1 MTHDI
6 LPVRRSRSC
15 VRSITIL
22 LCSAALVS
30 AGLRAQVAPVAT
42 ATAPATKTAAQ
53 EEALVLSPFT
63 VSTNSDTGYAATS
76 TLGGTRLKSEL
87 RDVASQIDVMTS
99 EFLEDIGALTL
110 DEAVRYSMNI
120 ESNDENFSPGT
131 DANTNSVFSSAY
143 GSRTRGLSRSNN
155 THDFFETNVPLDTYN
170 TGKRF
175 TLVSGSNAILFGA
188 GFAGGTNDVAF
199 DRPDLRKFS
208 GNTTIRADSNGSLR
222 ASLNLSQP
230 LIKNLLGL
238 RVAGLRAN
246 ERDYREGVGAKT
258 ERFYTSLMIQPTKR
272 IAVRGWLEKYESR
285 QRNAANTLVA
295 DRVSPWLAT
304 SSRPTF
310 NNAGLTPAST
320 AAQFNTAFNAQ
331 GADLAGSAERFNNV
345 ASAGTVVFNL
355 DGTQPTAIRNWT
367 NTVTSRRP
375 LDGTQDPSIIEPGI
389 YPLDRNVVG
398 NAMQR
403 RWRGSIH
410 GFVFELNPWRDI
422 YVEGGYNREVFDTR
436 SLSFISGNNTDLRVE
451 LNRFLPDGVTPNPNL
466 GKYYVEDDITGSM
479 WRNHRTE
486 RRLQVAFAHDL
497 EKRGGLWRWLGA
509 HQGAVMYT
517 GGVNMRVQQNNNNAR
532 IISDNTFDGITYP
545 AGTSATNDTTRNTR
559 RLRARF
565 YLDTPQNNSGR
576 GQFELHAPFNLW
588 DGETRVIGKDPAG
601 RDVVINS
608 GMSSPYGAQVQ
619 TSNGKK
625 NEDAL
630 QWGLQSS
637 FLQGR
642 LNLTIG
648 ERFSDASFAP
658 WVGQGGANS
667 RLARRYNAASG
678 KYEEPVRSGAAII
691 FPSNGQAVGNAGF
704 EPWDAMLSRGGEF
717 DSLEAPTEYKVTSR
731 MKGVVLHPLGRNAMP
746 SLHYTESSSAF
757 VADFTRKSPTG
768 TEAQLDDGTTRE
780 YGLSLRFLEDKFVL
794 RVNAYESIYLGV
806 SGGGIT
812 VPNPTAVGG
821 NSGMDRT
828 DIRWTSIH
836 IEKSVQ
842 NYNLVKSGGR
852 YESAATG
859 APVMGGTNSGIDA
872 ASPIRFLLDDV
883 RNWQSEGAAG
893 NAFSLKYN
901 NSSDRIAKGIEYR
914 LIANPTRGW
923 SVSASLAKNNTRS
936 SKIAADWFGVLG
948 YRLKDWL
955 AAANDLAAPQRGTG
969 TGPTQLHF
977 NSATNANE
985 NLLAYIRS
993 SALGWAFLR
1002 ESEGQANN
1010 QEVEWRGNVTS
1021 SYRIQTGL
1029 LKGFRFGGSLRYRG
1043 DRILGYRDKTVA
1055 TADLSKDPILG
1066 TPGLFPAG
1074 SSITIAD
1081 VARPIMGGSVVNTDA
1096 VLGYSTTLFKK
1107 RVRWN
1112 LSLNVRN
1119 VLNDDKLI
1127 AQSGL
1132 SVAGSPVVFQYP
1144 EPRVFLLTSS
1154 FDF

>member
-1 MTHDI
+1 MPQ
-6 LPVRRSRSC
+6 LFPSSRRLHSCARSLAGLLL
-15 VRSITIL
+15 VVATASID
-22 LCSAALVS
+22 
-30 AGLRAQVAPVAT
+30 LRAQIAPP
-42 ATAPATKTAAQ
+42 APAAASASKD
-53 EEALVLSPFT
+53 EAIVLSPFA
-63 VSTNSDTGYAATS
+63 VNASSDTGYAATS

-99 EFLEDIGALTL
+99 EFLDDIGALTL
-110 DEAVRYSMNI
+110 DEALRYSMNI

-222 ASLNLSQP
+222 ASVNLTQP
-230 LIKNLLGL
+230 LIRNLLGL
-238 RVAGLRAN
+238 RVAGLRAD
-246 ERDYREGVGAKT
+246 ERDYREGVGSKT
-258 ERFYTSLMIQPTKR
+258 DRLYGSLMFQPHR
-272 IAVRGWLEKYESR
+272 RVAVRGWLEKYESR

-304 SSRPTF
+304 ASRPYF

-375 LDGTQDPSIIEPGI
+375 LDGTQDPSIVDPAIF
-389 YPLDRNVVG
+389 PLDESIIG

-403 RWRGSIH
+403 RWRASIH
-410 GFVFELNPWRDI
+410 GFVFEVNPWRDI
-422 YVEGGYNREVFDTR
+422 YIEGGYNREVFDTR

-466 GKYYVEDDITGSM
+466 GRYYVEDDITGSM

-486 RRLQVAFAHDL
+486 RRLQVAFAQDL
-497 EKRGGLWRWLGA
+497 EKRGGLWRWLGT

-517 GGVNMRVQQNNNNAR
+517 GGINMRVQQNNNNAR
-532 IISDNTFDGITYP
+532 IISDNTFDGIAYP
-545 AGTSATNDTTRNTR
+545 AGTNAANDTTRNTR

-576 GQFELHAPFNLW
+576 GQFEVRAPFNLW
-588 DGETRVIGKDPAG
+588 DAETRVIGKDSTG
-601 RDVVINS
+601 RDVVINH

-625 NEDAL
+625 EEDAL
-630 QWGLQSS
+630 QYGLQSS

-642 LNLTIG
+642 LNLTFG

-667 RLARRYNAASG
+667 RLARRYNAATG
-678 KYEEPVRSGAAII
+678 KYEEPIRSGAAIV
-691 FPSNGQAVGNAGF
+691 FPSNVQPVGNAGF

-717 DSLEAPTEYKVTSR
+717 DSLEAATKYSVTSR
-731 MKGVVLHPLGRNAMP
+731 MKGVVLHPLGRNAIP

-768 TEAQLDDGTTRE
+768 AEAQLDDGTTRE
-780 YGLSLRFLEDKFVL
+780 YGLSLRFLENKFVL

-812 VPNPTAVGG
+812 VPNPPAVGG
-821 NSGMDRT
+821 NSGMDRA

-859 APVMGGTNSGIDA
+859 APVIGGTSNGIA
-872 ASPIRFLLDDV
+872 TGSPIRYLQDDV
-883 RNWQSEGAAG
+883 LSWPSEAAAG

-901 NSSDRIAKGIEYR
+901 NSSDRVAKGVEYR

-936 SKIAADWFGVLG
+936 ANIAADWFGVIG

-955 AAANDLAAPQRGTG
+955 AVANDPAAPQRAGG
-969 TGPTQLHF
+969 TGPAQLHF
-977 NSATNANE
+977 NAATNANE
-985 NLLAYIRS
+985 TLLAYIRS
-993 SALGWAFLR
+993 AALGWAFLR

-1010 QEVEWRGNVTS
+1010 QEIKWRGNLTS
-1021 SYRIQTGL
+1021 SYRIQSGP
-1029 LKGFRFGGSLRYRG
+1029 LKGLRFGGSVRYRG

-1055 TADLSKDPILG
+1055 TADLANDPILG

-1081 VARPIMGGSVVNTDA
+1081 VSRPIMGGAMINTDA
-1096 VLGYSTTLFKK
+1096 VLGYSATLFQR

-1112 LSLNVRN
+1112 VSLNVRN

-1132 SVAGSPVVFQYP
+1132 STAGVPVVFQYP
-1144 EPRVFLLTSS
+1144 EPRVFLLTNS

>member
-1 MTHDI
+1 MTASIPTSD
-6 LPVRRSRSC
+6 RSTAR
-15 VRSITIL
+15 VRSWPTL
-22 LCSAALVS
+22 LLMLGLVTS
-30 AGLRAQVAPVAT
+30 PGSAQVAPVT
-42 ATAPATKTAAQ
+42 PAVTSAADPKQ
-53 EEALVLSPFT
+53 DAIVLSPFS
-63 VSTNSDTGYAATS
+63 VNASSDTGYAATS

-99 EFLEDIGALTL
+99 EFLDDIGALTL
-110 DEAVRYSMNI
+110 DEALRYSMNI

-131 DANTNSVFSSAY
+131 DPNTNSVFSSAY

-230 LIKNLLGL
+230 LIRNVLGL
-238 RVAGLRAN
+238 RVAGLRAD
-246 ERDYREGVGAKT
+246 ERDYREGVGSKT
-258 ERFYTSLMIQPTKR
+258 DRFFASLLLQPIKR
-272 IAVRGWLEKYESR
+272 LAVRGWLEKYESR

-304 SSRPTF
+304 STRPTF
-310 NNAGLTPAST
+310 NNAGLTPTST
-320 AAQFNTAFNAQ
+320 AAQFTTAFNAQ
-331 GADLAGSAERFNNV
+331 GADLARSAERFNNV
-345 ASAGTVVFNL
+345 ASAGTVVFNV
-355 DGTQPTAIRNWT
+355 DGTQPTSIRNWT
-367 NTVTSRRP
+367 NTVTSSRP
-375 LDGTQDPSIIEPGI
+375 LDGTQDPSIVDPSI
-389 YPLDRNVVG
+389 YPLDRSVVG

-403 RWRGSIH
+403 RWRSSIH
-410 GFVFELNPWRDI
+410 GFVFEVNPWRDI
-422 YVEGGYNREVFDTR
+422 YIEGGYNREVFDTR
-436 SLSFISGNNTDLRVE
+436 SLSFLSGNNTDLRVD
-451 LNRFLPDGVTPNPNL
+451 LNRFLPDGATPNPNL
-466 GKYYVEDDITGSM
+466 GRYYVEDDITGSM
-479 WRNHRTE
+479 WRNHRSE
-486 RRLQVAFAHDL
+486 QRLQVAFAQDL
-497 EKRGGLWRWLGA
+497 EKRGGFWRWLGS

-517 GGVNMRVQQNNNNAR
+517 GGVNMRVQQNNNNTR

-545 AGTSATNDTTRNTR
+545 AGTNAANDAVRNTR
-559 RLRARF
+559 RLRTRF

-576 GQFELHAPFNLW
+576 GQFELQAPFNLW
-588 DGETRVIGKDPAG
+588 DSETRVIGKDSVG
-601 RDVVINS
+601 RDVVVNS
-608 GMSSPYGAQVQ
+608 GMSNPYGAQVA

-625 NEDAL
+625 KEDAL

-658 WVGQGGANS
+658 WVGQGGATS
-667 RLARRYNAASG
+667 RLPRRYNAATG
-678 KYEEPVRSGAAII
+678 KYEEPVRNGAAIV

-717 DSLEAPTEYKVTSR
+717 DSLEAPTEYSVTSR
-731 MKGVVLHPLGRNAMP
+731 MKGVVLHPLGRNAIP

-757 VADFTRKSPTG
+757 VADFTRKSPNG
-768 TEAQLDDGTTRE
+768 AEAQLDDGTTRE
-780 YGLSLRFLEDKFVL
+780 YGLSLRFLENKLVL

-806 SGGGIT
+806 SGGAIT
-812 VPNPTAVGG
+812 VPNPTAAGG
-821 NSGMDRT
+821 NSGMDRA
-828 DIRWTSIH
+828 DIRWTAIH

-859 APVMGGTNSGIDA
+859 APVLGGTNTGIDA
-872 ASPIRFLLDDV
+872 ASPIRYLQEDV
-883 RNWQSEGAAG
+883 LSWPSEGAAG
-893 NAFSLKYN
+893 TAFSLKYN
-901 NSSDRIAKGIEYR
+901 NSSDRIAKGLEYR

-936 SKIAADWFGVLG
+936 ARIAADWFGVIG

-955 AAANDLAAPQRGTG
+955 AAANDTAAPQRAGG

-977 NSATNANE
+977 NAGTNANE
-985 NLLAYIRS
+985 TLLAYMRS
-993 SALGWAFLR
+993 AALGWAFLR

-1010 QEVEWRGNVTS
+1010 QEVEWRGNLTS
-1021 SYRIQTGL
+1021 SYRIQSGP
-1029 LKGFRFGGSLRYRG
+1029 LKGVRFGGSARYRG
-1043 DRILGYRDKTVA
+1043 DRILGYRDKTINV
-1055 TADLSKDPILG
+1055 ADLANDPILG
-1066 TPGLFPAG
+1066 VPGLFPAG
-1074 SSITIAD
+1074 SSITLAD
-1081 VARPIMGGSVVNTDA
+1081 VAKPIMGGATVNTDA
-1096 VLGYSTTLFKK
+1096 VLGYSMALFNK

-1112 LSLNVRN
+1112 VSLNVRN
-1119 VLNDDKLI
+1119 LLDDDKLI

-1132 SVAGSPVVFQYP
+1132 SSNGAPVVFQYP
-1144 EPRVFLLTSS
+1144 EPRVFLLTNS

>member
-1 MTHDI
+1 MTHRI
-6 LPVRRSRSC
+6 LPLRRLRSFVC
-15 VRSITIL
+15 SLTSL
-22 LCSAALVS
+22 LCIAAFAS
-30 AGLRAQVAPVAT
+30 AGLRAQA
-42 ATAPATKTAAQ
+42 APAAPAPTPVRQITPQ

-63 VSTNSDTGYAATS
+63 VSTHSDTGYAATS

-110 DEAVRYSMNI
+110 DEALRYSMNI

-208 GNTTIRADSNGSLR
+208 GNTTLRADSNGSLR
-222 ASLNLSQP
+222 TSLNVSQP
-230 LIKNLLGL
+230 LVRDVLGL
-238 RVAGLRAN
+238 RIAGLRAN
-246 ERDYREGVGAKT
+246 ERDYREDVGST
-258 ERFYTSLMIQPTKR
+258 TDRFFASLLVQPTKR
-272 IAVRGWLEKYESR
+272 ISIRGWLEHYDSK

-295 DRVSPWLAT
+295 DRVSPWLSTA
-304 SSRPTF
+304 SRPSF
-310 NNAGLTPAST
+310 NNAGLTPTST
-320 AAQFNTAFNAQ
+320 AAQFNAAFNAQ

-375 LDGTQDPSIIEPGI
+375 LEGTQDPSIVDPAI
-389 YPLDRNVVG
+389 YPLDQSVIG

-403 RWRGSIH
+403 RWRGNIH
-410 GFVFELNPWRDI
+410 GLVFELNPWRDV

-451 LNRFLPDGVTPNPNL
+451 LNRFLPDGLTPNPNL
-466 GKYYVEDDITGSM
+466 GRYYVEDDITGSM

-486 RRLQVAFAHDL
+486 RRLQVAFAQDL
-497 EKRGGLWRWLGA
+497 EKRGGLWRWLGS

-545 AGTSATNDTTRNTR
+545 AGTNAANDSIRNTR

-565 YLDTPQNNSGR
+565 YVDTPQNNSR
-576 GQFELHAPFNLW
+576 GQFQVEAPFNLW
-588 DGETRVIGKDPAG
+588 EGDTRVIGKDSAG
-601 RDVVINS
+601 KDVVINS
-608 GMSSPYGAQVQ
+608 GMSNPYGAQVQ

-625 NEDAL
+625 KEDAM
-630 QWGLQSS
+630 QWGMQSS

-642 LNLTIG
+642 LNLTVG
-648 ERFSDASFAP
+648 ERFSNASFAP
-658 WVGQGGANS
+658 WVGQGGAGG
-667 RLARRYNAASG
+667 RLARRYNAATG
-678 KYEEPVRSGAAII
+678 RYEEPVRSGAATI
-691 FPSNGQAVGNAGF
+691 FPSTGQAVGNAGF
-704 EPWDAMLSRGGEF
+704 EPWDAMLSRGGEY
-717 DSLEAPTEYKVTSR
+717 DSLDAATKYSVSSR
-731 MKGVVLHPLGRNAMP
+731 MKGVVLHPLGRNAIP

-757 VADFTRKSPTG
+757 VADFTRKSPNG
-768 TEAQLDDGTTRE
+768 DEAQLDDGTTRE
-780 YGLSLRFLEDKFVL
+780 YGLSLRFLENKLVL

-812 VPNPTAVGG
+812 VPNPSAVGG

-842 NYNLVKSGGR
+842 NYTLVKSGGR

-859 APVMGGTNSGIDA
+859 APVIGGTNAGIA
-872 ASPIRFLLDDV
+872 TSSPILFLQDDV
-883 RNWQSEGAAG
+883 RNWPSEGAAG
-893 NAFSLKYN
+893 NAFSLKYAN
-901 NSSDRIAKGIEYR
+901 ASDRVAKGIEYR
-914 LIANPTRGW
+914 LIANPMRGW

-936 SKIAADWFGVLG
+936 ANIAADWFGVIG

-955 AAANDLAAPQRGTG
+955 AAANDLAAPQRGSG

-1021 SYRIQTGL
+1021 SYRIQTGV

-1055 TADLSKDPILG
+1055 TADLANDPILG
-1066 TPGLFPAG
+1066 TSGLFPTG

-1096 VLGYSTTLFKK
+1096 VLGYATTLFKK

-1119 VLNDDKLI
+1119 ILNDDTLI

-1132 SVAGSPVVFQYP
+1132 SAAGSPVVFQYP

>member
-1 MTHDI
+1 MPPI
-6 LPVRRSRSC
+6 
-15 VRSITIL
+15 
-22 LCSAALVS
+22 LCSSLSPRFPVPTS
-30 AGLRAQVAPVAT
+30 AGLLLVAALASVGLPAQVAPAAPAAKTAT
-42 ATAPATKTAAQ
+42 ATTAQ
-53 EEALVLSPFT
+53 EDALILSPFA
-63 VSTNSDTGYAATS
+63 VNASSDTGYAATS

-110 DEAVRYSMNI
+110 DEALRYSMNI

-208 GNTTIRADSNGSLR
+208 GNTTVRADSNGSLR
-222 ASLNLSQP
+222 TSLNLSQP
-230 LIKNLLGL
+230 LIRNILGL
-238 RVAGLRAN
+238 RVAGLRAD

-258 ERFYTSLMIQPTKR
+258 DRIYTSLMFQPTKR
-272 IAVRGWLEKYESR
+272 LVVRGWLEHYESR

-304 SSRPTF
+304 TTRPFF
-310 NNAGLTPAST
+310 NNTGLTPTST
-320 AAQFNTAFNAQ
+320 AAQFNTALNAQ
-331 GADLAGSAERFNNV
+331 GADLARSAERFSNV

-355 DGTQPTAIRNWT
+355 DGTQPTAVRNWT
-367 NTVTSRRP
+367 NTVTSSRP
-375 LDGTQDPSIIEPGI
+375 LDGTQDPSIVDSAL
-389 YPLDRNVVG
+389 YPLDQSVIG

-403 RWRGSIH
+403 RWRASIH
-410 GFVFELNPWRDI
+410 GLVFEVNPWRDVYI
-422 YVEGGYNREVFDTR
+422 EGGYNREVFDTR

-466 GKYYVEDDITGSM
+466 GRYYVEDDITGSM

-486 RRLQVAFAHDL
+486 RRLQVAFAQDL
-497 EKRGGLWRWLGA
+497 EKRGGLWRWLGS

-517 GGVNMRVQQNNNNAR
+517 GGVNMRVQQNNNNTR

-545 AGTSATNDTTRNTR
+545 AGTTAANDNTRNTR

-576 GQFELHAPFNLW
+576 GQFEVQAPFNLW
-588 DGETRVIGKDPAG
+588 DAETRVIGKDSAG

-608 GMSSPYGAQVQ
+608 GMSHPFGAQVA
-619 TSNGKK
+619 TSNGRKK
-625 NEDAL
+625 EDAM
-630 QWGLQSS
+630 QYGLQSS

-648 ERFSDASFAP
+648 ERFSNASFAP
-658 WVGQGGANS
+658 WVGQGGATS
-667 RLARRYNAASG
+667 RLPRRYNAATG
-678 KYEEPVRSGAAII
+678 KYEEPVRNGATIV

-717 DSLEAPTEYKVTSR
+717 DSLEAATKYSVTSR
-731 MKGVVLHPLGRNAMP
+731 MKGVVVHPFGHNAIP

-757 VADFTRKSPTG
+757 VADFTRKSPNG
-768 TEAQLDDGTTRE
+768 AEAQLDDGTTRE
-780 YGLSLRFLEDKFVL
+780 YGLSLRFLENKLVL

-806 SGGGIT
+806 SGGGVT

-821 NSGMDRT
+821 NSGMDRA
-828 DIRWTSIH
+828 DIRWTAVH

-859 APVMGGTNSGIDA
+859 APVLGGTSSGIA
-872 ASPIRFLLDDV
+872 AGSPFRFFQDDV
-883 RNWQSEGAAG
+883 LGWPSEGAAG
-893 NAFSLKYN
+893 NAFSLKYAN
-901 NSSDRIAKGIEYR
+901 ASDRIAKGLEYR

-923 SVSASLAKNNTRS
+923 SVSASLAQNKTRS
-936 SKIAADWFGVLG
+936 VRVAADWFGVIG
-948 YRLKDWL
+948 FRLKDWL
-955 AAANDLAAPQRGTG
+955 AAANDLAAPLRAGG
-969 TGPTQLHF
+969 NGPTQLHF
-977 NSATNANE
+977 NAATNTNE
-985 NLLAYIRS
+985 TLLAYIRS

-1010 QEVEWRGNVTS
+1010 QEVEWRGNLTS

-1055 TADLSKDPILG
+1055 TADLASDPILG

-1081 VARPIMGGSVVNTDA
+1081 VARPIMGGSSVNTDA
-1096 VLGYSTTLFKK
+1096 VLGYSAVLFKK
-1107 RVRWN
+1107 RIRWN
-1112 LSLNVRN
+1112 ISLNVRN
-1119 VLNDDKLI
+1119 VLNDHKLI

-1132 SVAGSPVVFQYP
+1132 STAGVPVVFQYP
-1144 EPRVFLLTSS
+1144 EPRVFLLTNS

>member
-1 MTHDI
+1 MPNRSP
-6 LPVRRSRSC
+6 LPPRPSSRF
-15 VRSITIL
+15 RPP
-22 LCSAALVS
+22 AAWLFAFAAGS
-30 AGLRAQVAPVAT
+30 AGLLAQLAPP
-42 ATAPATKTAAQ
+42 APASPPPSPTAAK
-53 EEALVLSPFT
+53 EDAVVLSPFS
-63 VSTNSDTGYAATS
+63 VNASSDTGYAATS

-99 EFLEDIGALTL
+99 EFLDDIGALTL
-110 DEAVRYSMNI
+110 DEALRYSMNI
-120 ESNDENFSPGT
+120 ESSDENFTPGT
-131 DANTNSVFSSAY
+131 DPNTNGVFSSAY

-222 ASLNLSQP
+222 ASVNLSQP

-238 RVAGLRAN
+238 RVAGLRAD
-246 ERDYREGVGAKT
+246 ERDYREGVGSKT
-258 ERFYTSLMIQPTKR
+258 DRLYTSLMVQPHKR

-304 SSRPTF
+304 ASRPYF

-345 ASAGTVVFNL
+345 ASAGTIVFNL

-375 LDGTQDPSIIEPGI
+375 LDGTQDPSIVDPAIF
-389 YPLDRNVVG
+389 PLDESVVG

-403 RWRGSIH
+403 RWRASIH
-410 GFVFELNPWRDI
+410 GFVFEVNPWRDI
-422 YVEGGYNREVFDTR
+422 YFEGGYNREVFDTR
-436 SLSFISGNNTDLRVE
+436 SLSFLSGNNTDLRVE

-486 RRLQVAFAHDL
+486 RRLQVAFAQDL
-497 EKRGGLWRWLGA
+497 EKRGGLWRWLGT

-517 GGVNMRVQQNNNNAR
+517 GGINMRVQQNNNNAR

-545 AGTSATNDTTRNTR
+545 AGTNAANDTTRNTR

-576 GQFELHAPFNLW
+576 GQFEVRAPFNLW
-588 DGETRVIGKDPAG
+588 DAETRVIGKDSAG
-601 RDVVINS
+601 RNVVINS

-625 NEDAL
+625 KEDAL
-630 QWGLQSS
+630 QYGLQSS

-642 LNLTIG
+642 LNLTFG
-648 ERFSDASFAP
+648 ERYSDASFAP

-667 RLARRYNAASG
+667 RLARRYNAATG
-678 KYEEPVRSGAAII
+678 TYEEPVRRGAAIV

-717 DSLEAPTEYKVTSR
+717 DSLEAATKYSVTSR
-731 MKGVVLHPLGRNAMP
+731 MKGVVLHPLGRNGIP

-768 TEAQLDDGTTRE
+768 AEAQLDDGTTRE
-780 YGLSLRFLEDKFVL
+780 YGVSLRFLENKFVL
-794 RVNAYESIYLGV
+794 RVNAYESVYLGV
-806 SGGGIT
+806 SGGAIA
-812 VPNPTAVGG
+812 VPNPAAVGG
-821 NSGMDRT
+821 NSGMDRN

-842 NYNLVKSGGR
+842 NYNLAKSGGR

-859 APVMGGTNSGIDA
+859 APVLGGTNSGIDA
-872 ASPIRFLLDDV
+872 ASPFRFLQDDV
-883 RNWQSEGAAG
+883 LSWPSEGAAG
-893 NAFSLKYN
+893 TAFSLKYN

-936 SKIAADWFGVLG
+936 ANIAADWFGVIG

-955 AAANDLAAPQRGTG
+955 AAANDLAAPQRAGG

-977 NSATNANE
+977 NAAANANE
-985 NLLAYIRS
+985 TLLAYMRS
-993 SALGWAFLR
+993 AALGWAFLR
-1002 ESEGQANN
+1002 ESEGRANN
-1010 QEVEWRGNVTS
+1010 QEVEWRGNLTS
-1021 SYRIQTGL
+1021 SYRIQGGP
-1029 LKGFRFGGSLRYRG
+1029 LKGLRFGGSVRYRG
-1043 DRILGYRDKTVA
+1043 DRILGYRDKTVN
-1055 TADLSKDPILG
+1055 TADLANDPILG
-1066 TPGLFPAG
+1066 APGLFPAG
-1074 SSITIAD
+1074 SSFRIAD
-1081 VARPIMGGSVVNTDA
+1081 VTRPIMGGSSINTDA
-1096 VLGYSTTLFKK
+1096 VLGYSATFFQ
-1107 RVRWN
+1107 RRIRWN
-1112 LSLNVRN
+1112 VSLNVRN

-1132 SVAGSPVVFQYP
+1132 SSAGTPVVFQYP
-1144 EPRVFLLTSS
+1144 EPRVFLLTNS

>member
-1 MTHDI
+1 MPQTP
-6 LPVRRSRSC
+6 LPLRRLSRSA
-15 VRSITIL
+15 RSLTARL
-22 LCSAALVS
+22 AVVMLAM
-30 AGLRAQVAPVAT
+30 AGARAQVAPSAPVPA
-42 ATAPATKTAAQ
+42 ARAPATA
-53 EEALVLSPFT
+53 EEAIVLSPFS
-63 VSTNSDTGYAATS
+63 VNASSDTGYAATS

-99 EFLEDIGALTL
+99 EFLDDIGALTL
-110 DEAVRYSMNI
+110 DEALRYSMNI
-120 ESNDENFSPGT
+120 ESSDENFSPGT

-222 ASLNLSQP
+222 ASLNLTQP
-230 LIKNLLGL
+230 LIRNIVGL
-238 RVAGLRAN
+238 RVAGLRAD
-246 ERDYREGVGAKT
+246 ERDYREGVGSKT
-258 ERFYTSLMIQPTKR
+258 DRLYTSLMFQPHKR
-272 IAVRGWLEKYESR
+272 VAVRGWLEKYESR

-295 DRVSPWLAT
+295 DRVSPWLA
-304 SSRPTF
+304 SASRPYF
-310 NNAGLTPAST
+310 NNAGLTPTST

-375 LDGTQDPSIIEPGI
+375 LDGTQDPSITNPAIF
-389 YPLDRNVVG
+389 PLDESVIG

-403 RWRGSIH
+403 RWRASIH
-410 GFVFELNPWRDI
+410 GFIFEVNPWRDI
-422 YVEGGYNREVFDTR
+422 YIEGGYNREVFDTR

-466 GKYYVEDDITGSM
+466 GRYYVEDDITGSM

-486 RRLQVAFAHDL
+486 RRLQVAFAQDL
-497 EKRGGLWRWLGA
+497 EKRGGLWRWLGT

-517 GGVNMRVQQNNNNAR
+517 GGINMRVQQNNNNAR

-545 AGTSATNDTTRNTR
+545 AGTNAANDTTRNTR

-576 GQFELHAPFNLW
+576 GQFEVRAPFNLW
-588 DGETRVIGKDPAG
+588 DAETRVIGKDSAG

-608 GMSSPYGAQVQ
+608 GMSSPYGAQVM

-625 NEDAL
+625 KEDAL
-630 QWGLQSS
+630 QYGLQSS

-642 LNLTIG
+642 LNLTFG
-648 ERFSDASFAP
+648 ERYSDASFAP

-667 RLARRYNAASG
+667 RLPRRYNAATG

-717 DSLEAPTEYKVTSR
+717 DSLEAATKYSVTSR
-731 MKGVVLHPLGRNAMP
+731 MKGVVLHPLGRNAIP

-757 VADFTRKSPTG
+757 VADFTRKSPNG
-768 TEAQLDDGTTRE
+768 SEAQLDDGTTRE
-780 YGLSLRFLEDKFVL
+780 YGVSLRFLENKFVL

-806 SGGGIT
+806 SGGAIA

-821 NSGMDRT
+821 NSGMDRA
-828 DIRWTSIH
+828 DIRWTAIH

-852 YESAATG
+852 YESTATG
-859 APVMGGTNSGIDA
+859 APVLGGANNGIDT
-872 ASPIRFLLDDV
+872 ASPIRYLQEDV
-883 RNWQSEGAAG
+883 LSWPSEGAAG

-901 NSSDRIAKGIEYR
+901 NSSDRIAKGVEYR

-923 SVSASLAKNNTRS
+923 SVSASLAQNKTRS
-936 SKIAADWFGVLG
+936 VRVAADWFGVIG

-955 AAANDLAAPQRGTG
+955 AVANDNAAPQRAGG
-969 TGPTQLHF
+969 TGPAQLHF
-977 NSATNANE
+977 NTATNTNE
-985 NLLAYIRS
+985 TLLAYIRS
-993 SALGWAFLR
+993 AALGWAFLR

-1029 LKGFRFGGSLRYRG
+1029 LKGLRFGGSLRYRG
-1043 DRILGYRDKTVA
+1043 DRILGYRDKTVN
-1055 TADLSKDPILG
+1055 TADLANDPILG
-1066 TPGLFPAG
+1066 APGLFPAG
-1074 SSITIAD
+1074 SSFAIAD
-1081 VARPIMGGSVVNTDA
+1081 VTRPLMGGASINTDA
-1096 VLGYSTTLFKK
+1096 VLGYSATLFQK
-1107 RVRWN
+1107 RIRWN
-1112 LSLNVRN
+1112 VSLNVRN

-1132 SVAGSPVVFQYP
+1132 STSGVPVVFQYP
-1144 EPRVFLLTSS
+1144 EPRVFLLTNS

>member
-1 MTHDI
+1 MFAG
-6 LPVRRSRSC
+6 LLLVA
-15 VRSITIL
+15 TIA
-22 LCSAALVS
+22 SAS
-30 AGLRAQVAPVAT
+30 LRAQVAPP
-42 ATAPATKTAAQ
+42 APATTSVTQATTK
-53 EEALVLSPFT
+53 EEALVLTPFQ
-63 VSTNSDTGYAATS
+63 VNASSDTGYAATS

-99 EFLEDIGALTL
+99 EFLDDIGALTL
-110 DEAVRYSMNI
+110 DEALRYSMNI

-131 DANTNSVFSSAY
+131 DPNTNGVFSSAY

-222 ASLNLSQP
+222 TSLNLSQP

-238 RVAGLRAN
+238 RVAGLRAD
-246 ERDYREGVGAKT
+246 ERDYREGVGSKT
-258 ERFYTSLMIQPTKR
+258 DRLYTSLMFQPHQR
-272 IAVRGWLEKYESR
+272 ISVRGWLEKYESR

-304 SSRPTF
+304 ATRPTF

-320 AAQFNTAFNAQ
+320 AAQFTTAFNAQ
-331 GADLAGSAERFNNV
+331 GADLARSAERFSNV
-345 ASAGTVVFNL
+345 ASAGTVVFNV
-355 DGTQPTAIRNWT
+355 DGTQPTSIRNWT
-367 NTVTSRRP
+367 NTVTSSRP
-375 LDGTQDPSIIEPGI
+375 LDGTQDPSIVDPAI

-403 RWRGSIH
+403 RWRASIH
-410 GFVFELNPWRDI
+410 GFVFEANPWRDVYI
-422 YVEGGYNREVFDTR
+422 EGGYNREVFDTR

-486 RRLQVAFAHDL
+486 RRLQVAFAQDL
-497 EKRGGLWRWLGA
+497 EKRGGLWRWLGS
-509 HQGAVMYT
+509 HQGAVMYS
-517 GGVNMRVQQNNNNAR
+517 GGINMRVQQNNNNAR
-532 IISDNTFDGITYP
+532 IISDNTFDGIAYP
-545 AGTSATNDTTRNTR
+545 AGTNAANDITRNTR

-565 YLDTPQNNSGR
+565 YVDTPQNNSR
-576 GQFELHAPFNLW
+576 GQFELQAPFNLW
-588 DGETRVIGKDPAG
+588 DSSETRVIGKDSTG
-601 RDVVINS
+601 KDVVINS
-608 GMSSPYGAQVQ
+608 GMSNPYGAQVQ

-625 NEDAL
+625 KEDAM
-630 QWGLQSS
+630 QWGMHSS

-642 LNLTIG
+642 LNLTVG
-648 ERFSDASFAP
+648 ERFSNASFAP

-667 RLARRYNAASG
+667 RLPRRYNAATG

-717 DSLEAPTEYKVTSR
+717 DSLEAATKYTVTSR
-731 MKGVVLHPLGRNAMP
+731 LKGVVLHPFFRNAIP

-757 VADFTRKSPTG
+757 VADFTRKAPNG
-768 TEAQLDDGTTRE
+768 AEAQLDDGTTRE
-780 YGLSLRFLEDKFVL
+780 YGVSLRFLENKLVL
-794 RVNAYESIYLGV
+794 RVNAYESVYLGV
-806 SGGGIT
+806 SGGAIT
-812 VPNPTAVGG
+812 VPNPVAVGG

-828 DIRWTSIH
+828 DIRWTAIH

-852 YESAATG
+852 YESTATG
-859 APVMGGTNSGIDA
+859 APVLGGTNSGIAA
-872 ASPIRFLLDDV
+872 ASPIRYFQDDV
-883 RNWQSEGAAG
+883 LSWPSEGAAG
-893 NAFSLKYN
+893 NAFSLKYA
-901 NSSDRIAKGIEYR
+901 NSSDRIAKGVEYR

-936 SKIAADWFGVLG
+936 SRIAADWFGVLG

-955 AAANDLAAPQRGTG
+955 AAANDLAAPQRGGG
-969 TGPTQLHF
+969 TGPAQLHF
-977 NSATNANE
+977 TTATNTNE
-985 NLLAYIRS
+985 TLLAYIRS

-1002 ESEGQANN
+1002 EAEGQANN
-1010 QEVEWRGNVTS
+1010 QEVQWRGNLTS

-1055 TADLSKDPILG
+1055 TADLANDPILG

-1081 VARPIMGGSVVNTDA
+1081 VARPIMGGATINTDA
-1096 VLGYSTTLFKK
+1096 VIGYSATLFKK
-1107 RVRWN
+1107 RIRWN
-1112 LSLNVRN
+1112 VSLNVRN

-1132 SVAGSPVVFQYP
+1132 SAAGTPVVFQYP
-1144 EPRVFLLTSS
+1144 EPRVFLLTNS

>member
-1 MTHDI
+1 MTASK
-6 LPVRRSRSC
+6 PSSRRSLAR
-15 VRSITIL
+15 VRSWPTL
-22 LCSAALVS
+22 LLMLGLVTS
-30 AGLRAQVAPVAT
+30 QSRGQVAPG
-42 ATAPATKTAAQ
+42 TAPATSAADPKQ
-53 EEALVLSPFT
+53 EAIVLSPFS
-63 VSTNSDTGYAATS
+63 VNASSDTGYAATS

-99 EFLEDIGALTL
+99 EFLDDIGALTL
-110 DEAVRYSMNI
+110 DEALRYSMNI

-230 LIKNLLGL
+230 LIRNMLGL
-238 RVAGLRAN
+238 RVAGLRAD
-246 ERDYREGVGAKT
+246 ERDYREGVGSKT
-258 ERFYTSLMIQPTKR
+258 DRFFASLMLQPTKR
-272 IAVRGWLEKYESR
+272 ILLRGWLEKYESR

-304 SSRPTF
+304 ATRPTF

-320 AAQFNTAFNAQ
+320 AAQFNTAFNGQ
-331 GADLAGSAERFNNV
+331 GADLTRSAERFNNV
-345 ASAGTVVFNL
+345 ASAGTVVYNV
-355 DGTQPTAIRNWT
+355 DGTQPTSIRNWT
-367 NTVTSRRP
+367 NTVTSSRP
-375 LDGTQDPSIIEPGI
+375 LDGTQDPSIVDPAI

-403 RWRGSIH
+403 RWRSSIH
-410 GFVFELNPWRDI
+410 GFVFEVNPWRDI
-422 YVEGGYNREVFDTR
+422 YIEGGYNREVFDTR
-436 SLSFISGNNTDLRVE
+436 SLSFLSGNNTDLRVD
-451 LNRFLPDGVTPNPNL
+451 LNRFLPDGATPNPNL
-466 GKYYVEDDITGSM
+466 GRYYVEDDITGSM

-486 RRLQVAFAHDL
+486 QRLQVAFAQDL
-497 EKRGGLWRWLGA
+497 EKRGGFWRWLGS

-517 GGVNMRVQQNNNNAR
+517 GGVNMRVQQNNNNTR

-545 AGTSATNDTTRNTR
+545 AGTNAANDAVRNTR
-559 RLRARF
+559 RLRSRF

-576 GQFELHAPFNLW
+576 GQFELQAPFNLW
-588 DGETRVIGKDPAG
+588 DHETRVIGKDSAG
-601 RDVVINS
+601 RDVVVNS
-608 GMSSPYGAQVQ
+608 GMSNPYGAQVA

-625 NEDAL
+625 KEDAL

-658 WVGQGGANS
+658 WVGQGGATS
-667 RLARRYNAASG
+667 RLPRRYNAATG
-678 KYEEPVRSGAAII
+678 KYEEPVRNGAAIV

-717 DSLEAPTEYKVTSR
+717 DSLEAPTEYSVTSR
-731 MKGVVLHPLGRNAMP
+731 MKGVVLHPLGRNSIP

-757 VADFTRKSPTG
+757 VADFTRKSPNG
-768 TEAQLDDGTTRE
+768 AEAQLDDGTTRE
-780 YGLSLRFLEDKFVL
+780 YGLSLRFLENKLVL
-794 RVNAYESIYLGV
+794 RINAYESIYLGV
-806 SGGGIT
+806 SGGAIA
-812 VPNPTAVGG
+812 VPNPAAVGG
-821 NSGMDRT
+821 NSGMDRA
-828 DIRWTSIH
+828 DIRWTTIH

-859 APVMGGTNSGIDA
+859 APVIGGTNPGIDA
-872 ASPIRFLLDDV
+872 ASPIRYLQEDV
-883 RNWQSEGAAG
+883 QSWPSEGAAG
-893 NAFSLKYN
+893 TAFSLKYN
-901 NSSDRIAKGIEYR
+901 NSSDRIAKGLEYR
-914 LIANPTRGW
+914 LIANPLRGW
-923 SVSASLAKNNTRS
+923 SVSASLSQNETKSAR
-936 SKIAADWFGVLG
+936 IAADWFGAIG

-955 AAANDLAAPQRGTG
+955 AAANDTTAPQRAGG

-977 NSATNANE
+977 NAATNANE
-985 NLLAYIRS
+985 TLLAYMRS
-993 SALGWAFLR
+993 AALGWAFLR

-1010 QEVEWRGNVTS
+1010 QEVEWRGNLTS
-1021 SYRIQTGL
+1021 SYRIQSGP
-1029 LKGFRFGGSLRYRG
+1029 LKGLRFGGSVRYRG
-1043 DRILGYRDKTVA
+1043 DRILGYRNKTINV
-1055 TADLSKDPILG
+1055 ADLADDPILG
-1066 TPGLFPAG
+1066 APGLFPAG
-1074 SSITIAD
+1074 SSITLAD
-1081 VARPIMGGSVVNTDA
+1081 VAKPIMGGATVNTDA
-1096 VLGYSTTLFKK
+1096 VLGYSMALFDK

-1112 LSLNVRN
+1112 VSLNVRN

-1132 SVAGSPVVFQYP
+1132 SAAGAPVVFQYP
-1144 EPRVFLLTSS
+1144 EPRVFLLTNS

>member
-1 MTHDI
+1 MTPPRVFALLAVI
-6 LPVRRSRSC
+6 VAIVPV
-15 VRSITIL
+15 
-22 LCSAALVS
+22 
-30 AGLRAQVAPVAT
+30 AGLRAQVAPA
-42 ATAPATKTAAQ
+42 APAPTSKD
-53 EEALVLSPFT
+53 EAIVLSPFA
-63 VSTNSDTGYAATS
+63 VNASSDTGYAATS

-110 DEAVRYSMNI
+110 DEALRYSMNI

-199 DRPDLRKFS
+199 DRADLRKFS
-208 GNTTIRADSNGSLR
+208 GNTTLRADSNGSLR
-222 ASLNLSQP
+222 ASVNLSQP
-230 LIKNLLGL
+230 LIRNILGL
-238 RVAGLRAN
+238 RVAGLRAD
-246 ERDYREGVGAKT
+246 ERDYREGVGSRT
-258 ERFYTSLMIQPTKR
+258 DRLYTSLLLQPHKR
-272 IAVRGWLEKYESR
+272 ISIRGWLEKYESR

-304 SSRPTF
+304 ATRPTF

-331 GADLAGSAERFNNV
+331 GADLARSAERFNNV
-345 ASAGTVVFNL
+345 ASAGTIVFNL

-367 NTVTSRRP
+367 NTVTSSRP
-375 LDGTQDPSIIEPGI
+375 LDGTQDPSIVDPAI
-389 YPLDRNVVG
+389 YPLDRNVIG

-403 RWRGSIH
+403 RWRASIH

-436 SLSFISGNNTDLRVE
+436 SLSFVSGNNTDLRVD

-466 GKYYVEDDITGSM
+466 GRFYVEDDITGSM

-486 RRLQVAFAHDL
+486 RRLQVAFAQDL
-497 EKRGGLWRWLGA
+497 GKRGGFWRWLGS

-517 GGVNMRVQQNNNNAR
+517 GGVNMRVQQNNNNTR
-532 IISDNTFDGITYP
+532 IISDHTFDGITYP
-545 AGTSATNDTTRNTR
+545 AGTNAANDITRNTR

-565 YLDTPQNNSGR
+565 YVDTPQNNSR
-576 GQFELHAPFNLW
+576 GHFALQAPFNLW
-588 DGETRVIGKDPAG
+588 DPETRVIGKDAAG
-601 RDVVINS
+601 RDVVINH
-608 GMSSPYGAQVQ
+608 GMSNPYGAQVM

-625 NEDAL
+625 KEDAL

-658 WVGQGGANS
+658 WVGQGGSNS
-667 RLARRYNAASG
+667 RLPRRYNAATG
-678 KYEEPVRSGAAII
+678 RYEEPVRNGAAIV

-717 DSLEAPTEYKVTSR
+717 DSLEAPTKYSVTSR
-731 MKGVVLHPLGRNAMP
+731 MKGVVLHPLGRNAIP

-757 VADFTRKSPTG
+757 VADFTRKSPNG
-768 TEAQLDDGTTRE
+768 AEAQLDDGTTRE
-780 YGLSLRFLEDKFVL
+780 YGLSLRFLDDKLVL

-812 VPNPTAVGG
+812 VPNPPAVGG
-821 NSGMDRT
+821 NSGMDRA
-828 DIRWTSIH
+828 DIRWSAIH
-836 IEKSVQ
+836 IEKSVL

-859 APVMGGTNSGIDA
+859 APVLGGTSNGIPSG
-872 ASPIRFLLDDV
+872 SPIRYLQEDV
-883 RNWQSEGAAG
+883 LNWPSEGAAG

-901 NSSDRIAKGIEYR
+901 NSSDRIAKGVEYR

-936 SKIAADWFGVLG
+936 ARIAADWFGVIG

-955 AAANDLAAPQRGTG
+955 AVANDTVAPQRAGG
-969 TGPTQLHF
+969 TGPAQLHF
-977 NSATNANE
+977 NSGTNANE
-985 NLLAYIRS
+985 SLLAYIRS
-993 SALGWAFLR
+993 AALGWAFLR

-1010 QEVEWRGNVTS
+1010 QEVQWRGNLTS
-1021 SYRIQTGL
+1021 SYRIQTGV
-1029 LKGFRFGGSLRYRG
+1029 LKGLRFGGSVRYRG
-1043 DRILGYRDKTVA
+1043 ERILGYRDKTVA
-1055 TADLSKDPILG
+1055 TADLAKDPILG
-1066 TPGLFPAG
+1066 APGLFPAG

-1081 VARPIMGGSVVNTDA
+1081 VSRPIMGGATVNTDA
-1096 VLGYSTTLFKK
+1096 VLGYSAALFNK
-1107 RVRWN
+1107 RIRWN
-1112 LSLNVRN
+1112 VSLNVRN

-1132 SVAGSPVVFQYP
+1132 SAAGTPVVFQYP
-1144 EPRVFLLTSS
+1144 EPRVFLLTNS